1 MTNSYG
7 EPFPAYED
15 MLRAILKDNPHREVK
30 GAETVA
36 LADCVASTFA
46 VSQSVS
52 HRRRRRPLRNRFCSN
67 ALHRFVSHVSHVSH
81 ALGDVLRRRFGPP
94 TDGAKRIHVSRVAVR
109 KNGCC
114 SQKPFPPEATR
125 P

>member
-36 LADCVASTFA
+36 LADCVASTFDRVA
-46 VSQSVS
+46 IGVASSPAATAPQSV
-52 HRRRRRPLRNRFCSN
+52 L
-67 ALHRFVSHVSHVSH
+67 
-81 ALGDVLRRRFGPP
+81 
-94 TDGAKRIHVSRVAVR
+94 
-109 KNGCC
+109 
-114 SQKPFPPEATR
+114 
-125 P
+125 